1 VGVIGEELDQRAIGL
16 AGYLAEDIGKLDRR
30 LIEVQ

>member
-1 VGVIGEELDQRAIGL
+1 VGVIGEKLDQRPVRL

-30 LIEVQ
+30 LIEM